1 LREAEVGRPTL
12 ASVRLAQALPAR
24 DEPSAGDPSTAMQT
38 TLSTYRMIATNIDRS
53 LAATASQQSVATAT
67 EYYKSHIG
75 DVKSI
80 DDFMKDTRLYN
91 YAMTAFN
98 LDDMAYAKA
107 FMRKVLTEGVSDST
121 SFANK
126 LTDDRFVQLAT
137 TFNFAELG
145 AETTSTTAVQQTVVD
160 RYTRQTLET
169 NAGQDNEAV
178 QLALYFQREAPNV
191 KSVYGLLGDTALWTV
206 VQTAF
211 GFPDSMANADIDL
224 QAKAVSQQLDIA
236 DLSDPTKLEKL
247 ITRFAAAWD
256 AQNVTTSDPILAL
269 FNNTGQNASVD
280 YDLLYALT
288 SLKHGG
294 S

>member
-1 LREAEVGRPTL
+1 
-12 ASVRLAQALPAR
+12 
-24 DEPSAGDPSTAMQT
+24 MQT
-38 TLSTYRMIATNIDRS
+38 TLLTYRTIANNLDRS
-53 LAATASQQSVATAT
+53 LEATASQQSVATAT

-75 DVKSI
+75 EVKSI

-91 YAMTAFN
+91 YAMKAFN

-107 FMRKVLTEGVSDST
+107 FMRKVLTEGVSDSNA
-121 SFANK
+121 FANK

-137 TFNFAELG
+137 AFNFAELG
-145 AETTSTTAVQQTVVD
+145 EATTSTTAVQQTVVE

-178 QLALYFQREAPNV
+178 QLALYFQREAANV
-191 KSVYGLLGDTALWTV
+191 KSVYGLLADTALWTV
-206 VQTAF
+206 VQTIY
-211 GFPDSMANADIDL
+211 GFPDSMSNADIEL
-224 QAKAVSQQLDIA
+224 QAKAVSQKLDVA
-236 DLSDPTKLEKL
+236 DLSDPDKVDRL
-247 ITRFAAAWD
+247 ISRFAAAWD
-256 AQNVTTSDPILAL
+256 AENVTTSDPILAL

>member
-1 LREAEVGRPTL
+1 
-12 ASVRLAQALPAR
+12 
-24 DEPSAGDPSTAMQT
+24 MQT
-38 TLSTYRMIATNIDRS
+38 TLSTYRTIANNLDRS
-53 LAATASQQSVATAT
+53 LEATASQQSVATAT

-75 DVKSI
+75 DVKSV

-91 YAMTAFN
+91 YAMKAYG
-98 LDDMAYAKA
+98 LEDMAYAKGL
-107 FMRKVLTEGVSDST
+107 MRTVLTEGIEDS
-121 SFANK
+121 SSLANK
-126 LTDDRFVQLAT
+126 LTDERFLKFAT
-137 TFNFAELG
+137 AFNFAANGE
-145 AETTSTTAVQQTVVD
+145 ETTQATTVQQGVVD
-160 RYTRQTLET
+160 LYTRQTLET
-169 NAGQDNEAV
+169 EAGSDNEAV

-191 KSVYGLLGDTALWTV
+191 NSVYDLLADTALWTV
-206 VQTAF
+206 IQTAF
-211 GFPDSMANADIDL
+211 GFPDSMSNADIEL
-224 QAKAVSQQLDIA
+224 QAKAVSQQIDIA

-256 AQNVTTSDPILAL
+256 AENATTSDPILAL